1 LIFDIHHSNND
12 WVAAAGL
19 HWEKGIEM
27 EPLELDH
34 MKVAADQLV
43 PMKSPESQK
52 EKALRKAC
60 KDFESVFTHELLK
73 SMRRTVEKCDLF
85 HGGQG
90 EEVYESLLDM
100 ELSKSIAD
108 TGPNSIAAQ
117 LYGQLKS
124 LDGSK

>member
-1 LIFDIHHSNND
+1 
-12 WVAAAGL
+12 
-19 HWEKGIEM
+19 M
-27 EPLELDH
+27 EPSELNH
-34 MKVAADQLV
+34 MKGVTNPLTPD
-43 PMKSPESQK
+43 KSPGSQK
-52 EKALRKAC
+52 DESLRKAC

-73 SMRRTVEKCDLF
+73 SMRRTIEKCDLF

-100 ELSKSIAD
+100 ELSKSMAD

-117 LYGQLKS
+117 LYEQLKS